1 MCVLSLPKVMSY
13 EIQVMKKRRYLNLIT
28 PDDRQATEAK
38 LNTQS
43 NCIAP
48 AQEQKPFITESCDQI
63 IQIT

>member
-1 MCVLSLPKVMSY
+1 MSY
-13 EIQVMKKRRYLNLIT
+13 KIQVMKKRRYLNLIT

-48 AQEQKPFITESCDQI
+48 AQEQKPFITESCDQK

>member
-1 MCVLSLPKVMSY
+1 MSY
-13 EIQVMKKRRYLNLIT
+13 KIQVMKKRRYLNLIT
-28 PDDRQATEAK
+28 PDNRQAPESK

-48 AQEQKPFITESCDQI
+48 AQEQKPFITESCDQK

>member
-1 MCVLSLPKVMSY
+1 MSY

-28 PDDRQATEAK
+28 PDDRQARESK